1 MRSGCGPS
9 PVSAAKMRSKM
20 PSRLQRMKRLMGAM
34 LFWSGLPLQSVADHI
49 DNTSDNPPVIDLG
62 TL

>member
-1 MRSGCGPS
+1 
-9 PVSAAKMRSKM
+9 MRSKM
-20 PSRLQRMKRLMGAM
+20 RSRLQRMKRLMRAV

-49 DNTSDNPPVIDLG
+49 DNTADNPPVIDLG